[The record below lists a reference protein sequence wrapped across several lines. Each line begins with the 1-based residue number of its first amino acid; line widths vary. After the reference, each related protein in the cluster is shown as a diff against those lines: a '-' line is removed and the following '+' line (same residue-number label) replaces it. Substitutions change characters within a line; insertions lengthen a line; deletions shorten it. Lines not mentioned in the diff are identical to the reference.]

1 MLSSSDKNLIF
12 SPVNDE
18 FNKFATHLTKISKLW
33 QPLEMQSI
41 YYDNLTKKFP
51 SNSLTPA
58 NLFIYA
64 KDWTSLSNRWILSK
78 FNLQTAQDSKKVQQ

>member
-51 SNSLTPA
+51 SIL
-58 NLFIYA
+58 LLRQIYSFMR
-64 KDWTSLSNRWILSK
+64 KIGHHS
-78 FNLQTAQDSKKVQQ
+78 QTVGS